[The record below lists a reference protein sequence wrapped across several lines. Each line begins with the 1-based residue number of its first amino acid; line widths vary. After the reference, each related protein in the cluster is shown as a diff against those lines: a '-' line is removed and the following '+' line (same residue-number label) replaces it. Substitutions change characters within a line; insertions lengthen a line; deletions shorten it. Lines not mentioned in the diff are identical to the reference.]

1 MHLTD
6 VMRNHFMVWRV
17 HLQGVNILSCI
28 DGTEIAV
35 NEDLYLNLNSILP
48 SQHLGDYVG
57 PKRLKG
63 IM

>member
-1 MHLTD
+1 
-6 VMRNHFMVWRV
+6 MVWRV

>member
-1 MHLTD
+1 
-6 VMRNHFMVWRV
+6 MVWRV

-48 SQHLGDYVG
+48 SHFIWEIMLGQKDLRG
-57 PKRLKG
+57 
-63 IM
+63 